1 MLRRR
6 NGHTH
11 LHDLLHPPPPTSS
24 LRLPAPA
31 PTSAPSLGS
40 CSSQGQPEA
49 SLQPRGLLTHRLVIN
64 QDPGGQ
70 SLDNVLLLL
79 HHRFSNLRVLA
90 QPDQSQ
96 AVGELLRLLH
106 HRSSNLRVVP
116 QPGQSQ
122 AVGKLLLLLHQPS
135 FDQLLA
141 HLAGQVYAQ
150 VKGSK
155 LSCFTPVHFA
165 ISICFGFLQVEVG
178 SLYLDGAIWEGLH
191 MSWSIGQSQLA
202 KPQGYGGV
210 IDVIDKVG

>member
-49 SLQPRGLLTHRLVIN
+49 SLQPRGLPTHRLVIN

-150 VKGSK
+150 VKGYK
-155 LSCFTPVHFA
+155 LSCF
-165 ISICFGFLQVEVG
+165 GLLQVEGG
-178 SLYLDGAIWEGLH
+178 SLYLDGTIWEGLH
-191 MSWSIGQSQLA
+191 MNWSS
-202 KPQGYGGV
+202 PS
-210 IDVIDKVG
+210 